1 MHMPL
6 ANSKCVTLFNSLA
19 RRCKRGISD
28 LRWARVVS
36 LSAIS
41 FRLRIRSMTVVIRP
55 SRIETKPE
63 TSNNRPVLT
72 ERARRSACRG
82 WLVTAIDFRQAA
94 GFVSRSLDQVGAV
107 WAASQTIR
115 CML

>member
-1 MHMPL
+1 MAASSSDRMI
-6 ANSKCVTLFNSLA
+6 
-19 RRCKRGISD
+19 GIGLSD
-28 LRWARVVS
+28 KKPI
-36 LSAIS
+36 SAIPVHQLIGS
-41 FRLRIRSMTVVIRP
+41 WADRKRAPHPQM
-55 SRIETKPE
+55 E

-82 WLVTAIDFRQAA
+82 RLVTAIDFRQAA

>member
-1 MHMPL
+1 VRS
-6 ANSKCVTLFNSLA
+6 NTFKCNLELYLSLA
-19 RRCKRGISD
+19 TLIVAD
-28 LRWARVVS
+28 D
-36 LSAIS
+36 
-41 FRLRIRSMTVVIRP
+41 RIDEVKALIRDGGL
-55 SRIETKPE
+55 KPE

-82 WLVTAIDFRQAA
+82 RLVTAIDFRRAA
-94 GFVSRSLDQVGAV
+94 GFVGKSLDQVGAV